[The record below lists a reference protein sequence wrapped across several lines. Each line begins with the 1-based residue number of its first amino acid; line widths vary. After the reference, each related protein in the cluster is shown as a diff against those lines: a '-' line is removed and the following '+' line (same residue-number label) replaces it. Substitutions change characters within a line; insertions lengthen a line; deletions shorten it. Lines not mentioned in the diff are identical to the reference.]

1 MTQASKEL
9 GGLGVLGLCRGT
21 PISYEF
27 PLAQVVFE
35 IIAKKGFYPLFGCGG
50 YLNMGIL
57 GLDLFILVL
66 GIFENFMGI

>member
-1 MTQASKEL
+1 MWRTQIKI
-9 GGLGVLGLCRGT
+9 
-21 PISYEF
+21 PDPY
-27 PLAQVVFE
+27 PQVVFE
-35 IIAKKGFYPLFGCGG
+35 IIAKKGFYLLFGCGV